1 MNDKLPQKWFTKPE
15 QTGFTV
21 RRWWAFRSRSR
32 IESLSAT
39 QTRGVNHSRL
49 GAPQLKFLT
58 HIFAI
63 FFHAMPCSPQSKTN
77 SIWKL
82 FRVLPT
88 TKWNRADHILLY
100 TRPPTTLLAVFLCLS
115 WVSMRTAGPHSFSQ
129 THTNTQRLN
138 ENKCT
143 ALSVKY
149 KPNL

>member
-1 MNDKLPQKWFTKPE
+1 MKQNNKHPRKRLANPE

-21 RRWWAFRSRSR
+21 RQRWASRSHLKT
-32 IESLSAT
+32 ESLSAT
-39 QTRGVNHSRL
+39 QTRVNHARL

-77 SIWKL
+77 SFWKL

-100 TRPPTTLLAVFLCLS
+100 TRPPTTSLAVVLCLS
-115 WVSMRTAGPHSFSQ
+115 WVSMRTATDSMKINVQ
-129 THTNTQRLN
+129 IYLWNARLTSN
-138 ENKCT
+138 PSSARC
-143 ALSVKY
+143 LW
-149 KPNL
+149 